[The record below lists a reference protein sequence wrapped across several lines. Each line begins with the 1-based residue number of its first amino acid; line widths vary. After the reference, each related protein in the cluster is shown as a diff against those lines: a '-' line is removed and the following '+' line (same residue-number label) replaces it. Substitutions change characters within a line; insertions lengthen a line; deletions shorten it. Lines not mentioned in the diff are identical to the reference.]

1 MGQGDFDWR
10 QEVDAGERFR
20 FGANWQH
27 YLADLDNHRVQL
39 AEKALHMLFGDAGL
53 QGRTFLDVGCGSG
66 IHSLAARNLGATVR
80 SFDYDGDAVK
90 AARQLKA
97 RNRHDDEEWTIDQG
111 SVLDPSYLAS
121 LGTFNVVYTWGVL
134 HHTGAMWQSIDNVLS
149 LVAPGGFLAIAIYND
164 QGAASRR
171 ALAMKRLYNRSP
183 ALLRSL
189 MVVAYGSYVAT
200 GAFVLDIARARNP
213 LRRYRQRE
221 RGMSY
226 WRDVVDWVGGYPF
239 EVARPQDIMDS
250 ILPAGFTLVTM
261 MSVGDKSGNNE
272 YVFRRDG

>member
-121 LGTFNVVYTWGVL
+121 LGTFNRRVYLGGSPITRARCGNQL
-134 HHTGAMWQSIDNVLS
+134 TSVLS
-149 LVAPGGFLAIAIYND
+149 LVAPGGFLAIAIYYE
-164 QGAASRR
+164 QAAGSRR
-171 ALAMKRLYNRSP
+171 ALAMKRVYNRRRQSKL
-183 ALLRSL
+183 ADGCR
-189 MVVAYGSYVAT
+189 YGSSWR
-200 GAFVLDIARARNP
+200 GRLVLEWASSHP
-213 LRRYRQRE
+213 LSGSARE
-221 RGMSY
+221 RG
-226 WRDVVDWVGGYPF
+226 
-239 EVARPQDIMDS
+239 
-250 ILPAGFTLVTM
+250 
-261 MSVGDKSGNNE
+261 
-272 YVFRRDG
+272 